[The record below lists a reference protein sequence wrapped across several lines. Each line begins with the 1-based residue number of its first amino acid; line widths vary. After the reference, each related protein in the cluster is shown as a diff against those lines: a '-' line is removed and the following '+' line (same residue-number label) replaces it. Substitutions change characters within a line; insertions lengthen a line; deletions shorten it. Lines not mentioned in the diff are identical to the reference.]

1 MAAPESAFSIIAPGT
16 YGLNTQSS
24 IDTLDPRFCLNN
36 QNTVLDAAG
45 RTSSR
50 KGYVAVTSSPL
61 GGTPNIQQI
70 FEYVSNTGA
79 TGFLSCANNNI
90 YSGSTTLTSVYS
102 TAITANNWQAVNFN
116 NFMWFFQRAHA
127 PLRWD
132 GATMVTILSL
142 GGAGVPPQGN
152 AVLGAFGRLWVADT
166 STDKITV
173 YFSDTLAGQTWTGG
187 TSGTLNLN
195 SVWQNGMDSVVA
207 LASFQGFL
215 IIFGRKSIL
224 IYSGASVPSTMVLQ
238 EVIKGVG
245 CIARDSIQNIGTDL
259 YFLSDTGIR
268 SLQRTIQTTTM
279 PMADISKNVRD
290 SILSYAVQDNLDL
303 ARSVYHEPE
312 GFYLINFPTNGVTF
326 CFSLRR
332 TLDDGSNPVTIW
344 NHINPKAMLSSRDRT
359 LYLGHAGIIS
369 KYSGYQ
375 DNGTSFD
382 FDFVSAWMGFGE
394 PNRQDILKKL
404 LFTVVGANGQTFTAK
419 WFWDFSSAAFS
430 SQVAVMPRTF
440 AEYNIAQYNIDE
452 YSTGVGVDQI
462 SIPGASTGKLL
473 QVGLFASISGSQLAL
488 HKIDAY
494 AKPGR
499 MI

>member
-1 MAAPESAFSIIAPGT
+1 MSAPDRAFSIIAPGT

-36 QNTVLDAAG
+36 LNTVQDAAG

-50 KGYVAVTSSPL
+50 KGYVAVTTSPL
-61 GGTPNIQQI
+61 GGTPNIQQL
-70 FEYVSNTGA
+70 FEYVSNTGS
-79 TGFLSCANNNI
+79 TQFLSCANNNI
-90 YSGSTTLTSVYS
+90 YSGSTALTSVYS

-132 GATMVTILSL
+132 GATMVTIASL
-142 GGAGVPPQGN
+142 GGAGTPPQGN
-152 AVLGAFGRLWVADT
+152 CALGAFGRLWVADT
-166 STDKITV
+166 STDKITL
-173 YFSDTLAGQTWTGG
+173 YFSDTLAGQVWTGG

-224 IYSGASVPSTMVLQ
+224 VYSGASVPSTMALQ

-245 CIARDSIQNIGTDL
+245 CIARDSVQNIGTDI

-279 PMADISKNVRD
+279 PLQDISRNVRD
-290 SILSYAVQDNLDL
+290 DLLSYATQDNLDL
-303 ARSVYHEPE
+303 TRSVYHEAE
-312 GFYLINFPTNGVTF
+312 GFYLINFPTNGVSF
-326 CFSLRR
+326 CFNVRR
-332 TLDDGSNPVTIW
+332 TLDDGSNPVTFW
-344 NHINPKAMLSSRDRT
+344 NSINPKAMLSSRDRT
-359 LYLGHAGIIS
+359 LYFGHAGVIS

-375 DNGTSFD
+375 DSGAAYD
-382 FDFVSAWMGFGE
+382 FDFITPWIGFGE
-394 PNRQDILKKL
+394 PERQDILKKL
-404 LFTVVGANGQTFTAK
+404 IYTVVGANGQTFTAK
-419 WFWDFSSAAFS
+419 WFWDFASTTFSA
-430 SQVAVMPRTF
+430 QVSVTARST
-440 AEYNIAQYNIDE
+440 AEYNIAEYNIAE
-452 YSTGVGVDQI
+452 YSSGVGVDQI
-462 SIPGASTGKLL
+462 SIPGASAGKLISI
-473 QVGLFASISGSQLAL
+473 GLLASISGSQLAL